1 MNNQILF
8 QESEKKFITMT
19 NSDKDKQEEKSD
31 NKEEESDNKEQ
42 EESDNQQEEESDDQ
56 QEEESDNQQ
65 EEESDNQQEEESDDQ
80 QEEESDNQQEEESD
94 NQQEEESDNQQ
105 EEESDDQ
112 QEEESDDQQEEE
124 SDDQQEESD
133 DQQEEY
139 EDELNYKKQI
149 LKSFYNYL
157 EVVIKS
163 IDDKK
168 HNKKIIN
175 KLYYIVD
182 IYYKNNYN
190 KDTELIKIFNTNQ
203 VNLKKKENN
212 IFEFFI
218 NKTIDINKRLIKAE
232 DITNSILYL
241 NNFTTTTL
249 FF

>member
-1 MNNQILF
+1 MNNLKLF

-19 NSDKDKQEEKSD
+19 NSDKDKQEEENKEEESNEQKEESD
-31 NKEEESDNKEQ
+31 NKEQEQESDEEESDNKEQ
-42 EESDNQQEEESDDQ
+42 ESDDQ
-56 QEEESDNQQ
+56 QEEESDNEKQEESDNEQEESDDEKQEESDNEQ
-65 EEESDNQQEEESDDQ
+65 EEESDNEQESDYE
-80 QEEESDNQQEEESD
+80 QE
-94 NQQEEESDNQQ
+94 
-105 EEESDDQ
+105 
-112 QEEESDDQQEEE
+112 
-124 SDDQQEESD
+124 EESD

-149 LKSFYNYL
+149 LKSFCNYL

-190 KDTELIKIFNTNQ
+190 KDTKLIKIFNTNQ
-203 VNLKKKENN
+203 INLKKKENN